1 MSGGLLDF
9 VRVGRFFD
17 KLDRVKLHE
26 AVQKAVPGA
35 RVSSEAPDRRA
46 YARDLWPR
54 GLIEMQSGLPER
66 EGPACVVWPETVEQV
81 VALVGL
87 ARREGLSLVPFG
99 AGSGVC
105 GGTVPSAAQ
114 IVVDLKRFADHRVLS
129 GPELDVGAGALGITL
144 EERLLEAGY
153 TTGHY
158 PSSILCSTVG
168 GWVAARGAG
177 QCSGRYGKIEDMV
190 TRAEVVLGTGEVV
203 CAETHRGGVEL
214 LPLLVGSEGTL
225 GIITRVGL
233 RLHPAPRARAFSAH
247 SFPNV
252 ELGIETLRALFQEG
266 LRPAVA
272 RLYDP
277 LDSALLAPDDKPKVA
292 SPPRALKP
300 TAALLRGIVRHPA
313 LTARLMD
320 AAERSFMAKVTLV
333 LVHEGEASEVADEA
347 RRAEAICRAR
357 QSTPLGEGPARA
369 WLHHRY
375 HVSYRQMPQ
384 FRAGLFIDTMEV
396 SAPWKHLTDV
406 YYAVKRALGEHVLIM
421 AHLSHSYPDGGSIY
435 FTFAGTSHAD
445 ESSLE
450 VYDHAWRV
458 ALAAALDAGASLSH
472 HHGVGRSKAPRLAE
486 ELGSALAVQH
496 ALKAAWDPDRIL
508 NPGVL
513 LPATFGGDEALP
525 APPTEPELDAA
536 SGLVTLPGT
545 MRLSDAE
552 RWLRERGHSL
562 HLAAIRE
569 LDVDGFVAAGMPGL
583 FDRFDDPVGTRLAG
597 FSARLSNG
605 RRFAIKAA
613 PRRAV
618 GPDLSALFVG
628 ARGAFGTIESARL
641 GALPLSAST
650 PPRRHFEKLTSSE
663 LNPDEAAA
671 LERVRAALNLRG

>member
-1 MSGGLLDF
+1 
-9 VRVGRFFD
+9 
-17 KLDRVKLHE
+17 
-26 AVQKAVPGA
+26 
-35 RVSSEAPDRRA
+35 
-46 YARDLWPR
+46 
-54 GLIEMQSGLPER
+54 MQSGLPER
-66 EGPACVVWPETVEQV
+66 EGPACVVWPESVEHV
-81 VALVGL
+81 VALVGF
-87 ARREGLSLVPFG
+87 ARREGVSLVPFG

-105 GGTVPSAAQ
+105 GGTVPSARQ
-114 IVVDLKRFADHRVLS
+114 VVVDLKRFADHRVLT
-129 GPELDVGAGALGITL
+129 GPELDVGAGAMGITL

-153 TTGHY
+153 TAGHY

-190 TRAEVVLGTGEVV
+190 TRAEVVLGTGDVV
-203 CAETHRGGVEL
+203 RAETHRGGAEL

-320 AAERSFMAKVTLV
+320 AAEQNFMSKVTLI
-333 LVHEGEASEVADEA
+333 LVHEGDESDVAAEA
-347 RRAEAICRAR
+347 RHADAICRAR

-406 YYAVKRALGEHVLIM
+406 YFAVKRALGEHVLVM

-435 FTFAGTSHAD
+435 FTFAGANHGD

-458 ALAAALDAGASLSH
+458 ALAAALDSGASVSH
-472 HHGVGRSKAPRLAE
+472 HHGVGRSKAPRLTE
-486 ELGSALAVQH
+486 ELGSALAVQR
-496 ALKAAWDPDRIL
+496 ALKQAWDPDGVL

-513 LPATFGGDEALP
+513 LPPSAGAAASAPEAP
-525 APPTEPELDAA
+525 REAELDAK
-536 SGLVTLPGT
+536 SGLVNLPGA

-552 RWLRERGHSL
+552 RWLHERGHSL
-562 HLAAIRE
+562 HLADIRD
-569 LDVDGFVAAGMPGL
+569 LDVNAFVAEGMPGL
-583 FDRFDDPVGTRLAG
+583 LDRFDDPVGTRLAG

-605 RRFAIKAA
+605 MRFAIKAA

-618 GPDLSALFVG
+618 GPDLSAMFVG
-628 ARGAFGTIESARL
+628 TRGAFGRIESARL
-641 GALPLSAST
+641 GALPLSAAS
-650 PPRRHFEKLTSSE
+650 PPRRAFAKSTSAA
-663 LNPDEAAA
+663 LNADEAAA
-671 LERVRAALNLRG
+671 LERIRAALGLSL

>member
-1 MSGGLLDF
+1 M
-9 VRVGRFFD
+9 
-17 KLDRVKLHE
+17 KLHE
-26 AVQKAVPGA
+26 AVQEAVPGA

-46 YARDLWPR
+46 YSRDLWPR

-66 EGPACVVWPETVEQV
+66 EGPGCIVWPETVEHV
-81 VALVGL
+81 AALVAL

-105 GGTVPSAAQ
+105 GGAIPTAGQV
-114 IVVDLKRFADHRVLS
+114 VVDLKRFADHRVLA
-129 GPELDVGAGALGITL
+129 GPELDVGAGAMGITL

-177 QCSGRYGKIEDMV
+177 QCSGRYGKIEDMI
-190 TRAEVVLGTGEVV
+190 TSAEVVLGTGDVV
-203 CAETHRGGVEL
+203 RAEAHRGGPEL

-233 RLHPAPRARAFSAH
+233 RLHPAPRARAFAAH

-300 TAALLRGIVRHPA
+300 TAALLRGIARHPA

-320 AAERSFMAKVTLV
+320 AAERSFMSKVTLV
-333 LVHEGEASEVADEA
+333 LVHEGDEREVADEA

-406 YYAVKRALGEHVLIM
+406 YYAVKRALGEHVLVM

-435 FTFAGTSHAD
+435 FTFAGTQHGD
-445 ESSLE
+445 ESPLE

-458 ALAAALDAGASLSH
+458 ALAAALDSGASLSH
-472 HHGVGRSKAPRLAE
+472 HHGVGRSKAPRLGE
-486 ELGSALAVQH
+486 ELGSALWVQR
-496 ALKAAWDPDRIL
+496 ALKSAWDPDGIL

-513 LPATFGGDEALP
+513 LPSSSNADEGVP
-525 APPTEPELDAA
+525 DPPTQPELDAQ

-545 MRLSDAE
+545 MLLGDAE
-552 RWLRERGHSL
+552 RWLRERAHSL
-562 HLAAIRE
+562 HLPSLPE
-569 LDVDGFVAAGMPGL
+569 LSVDDFVARGLPGAP
-583 FDRFDDPVGTRLAG
+583 DRFDDPVGTRLAG
-597 FSARLSNG
+597 FSARLSSG

-628 ARGAFGTIESARL
+628 ARGAFGRIESARL
-641 GALPLSAST
+641 SALPQSAS
-650 PPRRHFEKLTSSE
+650 PAPRRAFDKPANPN
-663 LNPDEAAA
+663 LNADEAAA
-671 LERVRAALNLRG
+671 FERLRQALST